1 MTDLDRIVKFDYK
14 GKHYEVQVLKHQR
27 RRMSRTDEEIIDI
40 KKTCIDRV
48 DAFMEQ
54 LNNLPVEEEIDDW

>member
-14 GKHYEVQVLKHQR
+14 GKHYEVPVFKHQR
-27 RRMSRTDEEIIDI
+27 RRISRTDEEIIDI

-54 LNNLPVEEEIDDW
+54 LNNLPVEEEIDEW